1 LRNYWARDVVIPKG
15 IVRKGK
21 QVYQQLTS
29 RSSLYKTLLLC
40 AVALSALLASNAALA
55 AGKTY
60 LDWVADSVAAVGEGR
75 TTDAI
80 SSLRQALASNANDPL
95 AHTTL
100 GLALLCGGR
109 ADGAKKEF
117 GAALQLDPN
126 CAEAEYGLG
135 LVSLAKP
142 DLSEAARLFC
152 QAQQA
157 APDLGIEG
165 TIGYVKSLAGGAFEP
180 SHDTPDDEPLQA
192 LGAMTLMKTGR
203 WAQAEAIWTTLQAKA
218 VRPGFDERL
227 GCSMTFARSSPVA
240 LTGWPVGK
248 SYRPF
253 GAGRGKLP
261 VVSGNVSLKAD
272 LSRARDVHI
281 VSFFV
286 DGKFVAMT
294 NTMPFNY
301 VWDTTKTPNG
311 AHTIKIEGSDASGAA
326 VSEKS
331 TNVVVGNKG
340 SDVPSGRVA
349 GDRARQIWQQLWRCM
364 ALKPSAAAVNYNLA
378 RCARELR
385 ETEVEKAALERVLAA
400 NPTYMD
406 AVQRLSTLCKPY
418 KSYVR
423 LYKGDGSR
431 KVVALTFDDGP
442 KHDAGRILDILK
454 AKGVTA
460 TFFVVGKQADAFPAL
475 VKRMADEGHEIG
487 CHTYNHLDLEYLS
500 ETQITQEVF
509 KTAATVRSLTG
520 RETRFLRPPG
530 GHEGK
535 RLPEVMR
542 RFGLTTVFWSSNCSP
557 YEGKSRK
564 RLFDYVVSSA
574 RPGGVILLHNLEL
587 VTVQALP
594 DIIDALRSKGYGFV
608 TLSEMRQQPKN

>member
-1 LRNYWARDVVIPKG
+1 M
-15 IVRKGK
+15 
-21 QVYQQLTS
+21 S
-29 RSSLYKTLLLC
+29 C

-55 AGKTY
+55 AERSY
-60 LDWVADSVAAVGEGR
+60 LDWVADSVAAVAEGR

-80 SSLRQALASNANDPL
+80 SSLRQALARNANDPL

-109 ADGAKKEF
+109 ADDARKEF
-117 GAALQLDPN
+117 GAALQLDPD
-126 CAEAEYGLG
+126 CAEAQYGLG
-135 LVSLAKP
+135 LLSLAKP

-180 SHDTPDDEPLQA
+180 SHDTPDDESLQA
-192 LGAMTLMKTGR
+192 LEAMAFIKAGK

-218 VRPGFDERL
+218 ARPGFGERL
-227 GCSMTFARSSPVA
+227 GCSMTFARSSPLA

-248 SYRPF
+248 SYRPLS
-253 GAGRGKLP
+253 AGLDKLP
-261 VVSGNVSLKAD
+261 MVSGNVSLKAD
-272 LSRARDVHI
+272 LTRAREVRM

-311 AHTIKIEGSDASGAA
+311 AHSIKIEGSDAAGDAI
-326 VSEKS
+326 SEKS

-340 SDVPSGRVA
+340 SDVPSGRVD
-349 GDRARQIWQQLWRCM
+349 GDPARQIWQQLWRCM
-364 ALKPSAAAVNYNLA
+364 VLKPSAAAVNYNLA
-378 RCARELR
+378 RCAGELHK
-385 ETEVEKAALERVLAA
+385 TEVEKAALERVLAA

-406 AVQRLSTLCKPY
+406 AAQRLSTLRKPNG
-418 KSYVR
+418 SYEK
-423 LYKGDGSR
+423 LYKGDRSR

-442 KHDAGRILDILK
+442 KYDAGRILDILK

-487 CHTYNHLDLEYLS
+487 CHTYNHFDLEYLS
-500 ETQITQEVF
+500 EIQITQEVF

-520 RETRFLRPPG
+520 REMRYLRPPG

-535 RLPEVMR
+535 RLPEVML
-542 RFGLTTVFWSSNCSP
+542 RFGMTMVYWSSSWVP
-557 YEGKSRK
+557 YEGKSRQK
-564 RLFDYVVSSA
+564 LFDYAVSSA
-574 RPGGVILLHNLEL
+574 TPGGVILLHNLEL

-608 TLSEMRQQPKN
+608 TLSAMRQQPKTQASKT